1 MTMLTRMRQQQDPK
15 SVTPIQSDDENDDAS
30 TIQNIFNNKNSDY
43 STNVSSNND
52 QQIDLF
58 TPLSY
63 DEADENQLVEFFT
76 TIDIDVSFGECDSI
90 INNLSKIPSDTT
102 RNATK
107 RRRLSNSGDSCST
120 AFSDESYDYDG
131 DSLQRKQDPFG
142 TGTTLRDA
150 PIE

>member
-1 MTMLTRMRQQQDPK
+1 MTMLTRIRQQQEPK
-15 SVTPIQSDDENDDAS
+15 SVSPIQSEDENDDAS
-30 TIQNIFNNKNSDY
+30 TIQNIFNNKNSEHN
-43 STNVSSNND
+43 TNALINND

-63 DEADENQLVEFFT
+63 DEADEDQLVEFFS
-76 TIDIDVSFGECDSI
+76 IVDIDVSFGEYDNI
-90 INNLSKIPSDTT
+90 INNLSEIPLDTT
-102 RNATK
+102 RNTTK

-131 DSLQRKQDPFG
+131 DRLQRKQDPFG